1 MHTLK
6 KFVSLFLI
14 VVIIS
19 SLSYAKP
26 KEEKPQYDPTRSPKA
41 VKEAMVKLF
50 PDITT
55 ALTSLTTIY
64 AGKETVSLKFY
75 ISPSGK
81 ASFMGFIQQ
90 VVLDSAAQIGLKKA
104 LYRQLMDTV
113 QQVETITK
121 VIVPSVL
128 DKNKSIVLSE
138 KMSVEYI
145 EIRSKSSI
153 LLVFD
158 MNSRSLRQAY
168 SKRWAQN
175 QGLQGRVT
183 LKLGI
188 DDKGDVATC
197 SMVEST
203 MNDPVFEK
211 AVVKEVSSWKFG
223 QINNPG
229 DVTEIIYPFIF
240 NQ

>member
-1 MHTLK
+1 MYKL
-6 KFVSLFLI
+6 KFVIVLI
-14 VVIIS
+14 LTFNTFS
-19 SLSYAKP
+19 FLSYAKP

-41 VKEAMVKLF
+41 VQEAMVKLL
-50 PDITT
+50 PDIKT
-55 ALTSLTTIY
+55 ALTSLGTIY
-64 AGKETVSLKFY
+64 AGKEAVSLKFY

-81 ASFMGFIQQ
+81 VSFMGFMQQ
-90 VVLDSAAQIGLKKA
+90 VALDSTAQIGLKKA

-121 VIVPSVL
+121 VVVQSML
-128 DKNKSIVLSE
+128 DKNKEIVLSE

-145 EIRSKSSI
+145 EIRSKSGI

-175 QGLQGRVT
+175 QSLQGRVT

-188 DDKGDVATC
+188 DDKGDVVTC
-197 SMVEST
+197 LMVEST

-211 AVVKEVSSWKFG
+211 TVVKEVSSWKFG